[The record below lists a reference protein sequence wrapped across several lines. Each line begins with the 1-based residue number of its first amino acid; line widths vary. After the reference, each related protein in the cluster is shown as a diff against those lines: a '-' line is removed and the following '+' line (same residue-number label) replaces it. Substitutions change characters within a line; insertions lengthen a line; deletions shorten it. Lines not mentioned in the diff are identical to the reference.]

1 MYERIYTLVFAKDS
15 DSAFEI
21 AREVAPQIEGFDS
34 FFVASYEYEFG
45 KDCISMCSEF
55 PPALQVS
62 TARFPTDDKRGM
74 QVVNYAMGRN
84 RSSFKRNMVGIRYM
98 IANYTD
104 DELFDGVEH
113 KGKVFIEIEG
123 VSIHNKPRIFRED
136 LRYACGYFHGA
147 DCWLYD
153 FRGKPITS
161 FGYLKQLLNDSDS
174 DPFYIDDSEG
184 QDPDWGPHIWCQP
197 LWIVPFDVEI
207 KTMWFS

>member
-1 MYERIYTLVFAKDS
+1 MYGRIYTLVYAKDS

-21 AREVAPQIEGFDS
+21 AREVAPKINGFDR
-34 FFVASYEYEFG
+34 FFVAAYEYEFG
-45 KDCISMCSEF
+45 KEMHSMCRKF

-62 TARFPTDDKRGM
+62 TVRFPTDDKRGM
-74 QVVNYAMGRN
+74 EVVNYAMECN
-84 RSSFKRNMVGIRYM
+84 RASFKRNMVGIRYM

-104 DELFDGVEH
+104 DQLFDGVKP

-123 VSIHNKPRIFRED
+123 VSIQNQPVVFRED
-136 LRYACGYFHGA
+136 LRYACGYFQGS

-161 FGYLKQLLNDSDS
+161 FTYIKQLLNDSDS
-174 DPFYIDDSEG
+174 NPFYIDHSGG

-197 LWIVPFDVEI
+197 LWIVPFDVE
-207 KTMWFS
+207 KETMWFS